1 MASYDLKAIL
11 GERLKRLTDKTL
23 KALVDCMCTV
33 GASLCSLDKR
43 VSTLES
49 VELPEGGYKPMQE
62 PVASPSASGTAIQF
76 IESISQD
83 ATGRMTAIKK
93 TVQDGTTSQKGVVQL
108 EDSHSS
114 TSTTKAAT
122 PKSVKEAYD
131 LANTANTGFANKLDK
146 TGDGKD
152 VTVTFTEAS
161 TRENIGTGEKLSVMF
176 GKIKKW
182 FTDLKALAF
191 KDAVSDSDI
200 RGTISNDHIASAS
213 TWNGK
218 ADKAS
223 SGNGMLAV
231 IDSNGN
237 FASSGITA
245 YNQSQLNSRVE
256 GRVFPALQDSSF
268 VREKDFIEWYGS
280 ENEYFFLDF
289 ENEYDSDQYLRLGLL
304 FTGRYLAF
312 RLPTGSAFN
321 QWIFDGQTQGDSPV
335 GLVEMYTSVIKNT
348 NGNISTNV
356 IRSSPYLDI
365 FYEGGA
371 VKPAV
376 DFGSIDLGA
385 TSTAYAS
392 DSSVQIVMN
401 VRNRLSGK
409 MITISL
415 TFGFTR
421 FAAGSVYT
429 GFIVGTA
436 KVVAYNFNGIEE

>member
-1 MASYDLKAIL
+1 MASYDLKAIF
-11 GERLKRLTDKTL
+11 GEKLKRLTDKTL
-23 KALVDCMCTV
+23 KAIVDCMCTV
-33 GASLCSLDKR
+33 AASLCSLENR
-43 VSTLES
+43 LSS
-49 VELPEGGYKPMQE
+49 VEQ
-62 PVASPSASGTAIQF
+62 
-76 IESISQD
+76 
-83 ATGRMTAIKK
+83 
-93 TVQDGTTSQKGVVQL
+93 
-108 EDSHSS
+108 H
-114 TSTTKAAT
+114 
-122 PKSVKEAYD
+122 
-131 LANTANTGFANKLDK
+131 LADT
-146 TGDGKD
+146 
-152 VTVTFTEAS
+152 
-161 TRENIGTGEKLSVMF
+161 NIGDRVADSLDAQSLKVGGNDVADSLS
-176 GKIKKW
+176 
-182 FTDLKALAF
+182 
-191 KDAVSDSDI
+191 
-200 RGTISNDHIASAS
+200 
-213 TWNGK
+213 GK

-223 SGNGMLAV
+223 SGNGNLAV
-231 IDSNGN
+231 IDANGN
-237 FASSGITA
+237 FASSGIAA
-245 YNQSQLNSRVE
+245 YNQSQINSRVE
-256 GRVFPALQDSSF
+256 GKVFPALQDSSF
-268 VREKDFIEWYGS
+268 VREKDFIEWYDS

-289 ENEYDSDQYLRLGLL
+289 ENEYDSDQYLRLGLS

-321 QWIFDGQTQGDSPV
+321 QWIFAGQSKGDTPV

-371 VKPAV
+371 VKRAV

-421 FAAGSVYT
+421 FAAGAVYT

-436 KVVAYNFNGIEE
+436 KVVAYNFNGIVE